1 MSLSRDDVT
10 RVARLAR
17 LGLSDAEADRALTDL
32 NAILDLVDAMA
43 TVDTT
48 GVPPLGNPLEATQ
61 VLRAD
66 QVTDIDARDALMAN
80 APAKADGL
88 FLVPRVVE

>member
-17 LGLSDAEADRALTDL
+17 LGLSDAEAERALTDL
-32 NAILDLVDAMA
+32 NAILTVVDAMRSA
-43 TVDTT
+43 DTQ
-48 GVPPLGNPLEATQ
+48 GIAPLGNPLEATQ

-66 QVTDIDARDALMAN
+66 RVTEVDRREHLMAN
-80 APAKADGL
+80 APAQADGL

>member
-48 GVPPLGNPLEATQ
+48 GVAPLGNPLEATQ
-61 VLRAD
+61 VFRAD

>member
-48 GVPPLGNPLEATQ
+48 GVTPIGHPLEATQ